1 VLYINNK
8 GGKNKMDK
16 IELELQKRICQANV
30 VGTVLLIAAFVIPI
44 FAVGSVNWIA
54 EGAFKLPGQSD
65 FVFCFVGTFI
75 ISVFASV
82 FFILSGITK
91 KILKNEIGTSKMQN
105 DRRAKRKV

>member
-1 VLYINNK
+1 
-8 GGKNKMDK
+8 MDK
-16 IELELQKRICQANV
+16 IELELQKRICQANI

-44 FAVGSVNWIA
+44 FAVGSVNWIV

-82 FFILSGITK
+82 FFILGGITK
-91 KILKNEIGTSKMQN
+91 KILKEYEAEEIIIYNEKQKIERNVDKN
-105 DRRAKRKV
+105 LWER